1 MLRLLL
7 LLLAFLPPTASF
19 LPCPLRLS
27 PSSLPAK
34 PPKPTSPTP
43 NDAFRSPARAPR
55 PPLGHVIPKS
65 SRRQHSTGRS
75 SGSTGGR
82 RLGVM
87 AQGESR
93 APDLQNVSKLRVLSG
108 AARGRLLLSPAV
120 YLRPMMGKV
129 KAAVFS
135 TLRSFGL
142 YTPGFG
148 PVKYLDVFSG
158 SGSVG
163 LESLS
168 RSHAACGG
176 GVSHFVDLA
185 PECVSTV
192 EANLERLQL
201 EGGTAILAD
210 ARKVSGC

>member
-1 MLRLLL
+1 
-7 LLLAFLPPTASF
+7 
-19 LPCPLRLS
+19 
-27 PSSLPAK
+27 
-34 PPKPTSPTP
+34 
-43 NDAFRSPARAPR
+43 
-55 PPLGHVIPKS
+55 
-65 SRRQHSTGRS
+65 
-75 SGSTGGR
+75 
-82 RLGVM
+82 M

-93 APDLQNVSKLRVLSG
+93 APDLQNVSKLRILSG